1 MLKPEGEVAGSGD
14 GSTRFAQNA
23 LHIGKR
29 AYKRSRRR
37 VIFGMTNTQIETDC
51 QVLGSGPQTMID
63 RLMES
68 WSTPDAASL
77 LRLNFDSVSVGWYL
91 ELDVSTPVY
100 FAGSYSDLDSRRC
113 RWIN

>member
-1 MLKPEGEVAGSGD
+1 
-14 GSTRFAQNA
+14 
-23 LHIGKR
+23 
-29 AYKRSRRR
+29 
-37 VIFGMTNTQIETDC
+37 
-51 QVLGSGPQTMID
+51 MID

-113 RWIN
+113 LGGLIDFFLHRFPTTGSESSKKKKTAGSRGHSVEELR